1 VGGTSV
7 GAASSSVAVGSTT
20 GSSVAATVGSVAA
33 GGWVVAVEHPVI
45 RMMLTSMNKIKSFVR
60 MSSFSFYILGKY
72 F

>member
-1 VGGTSV
+1 M
-7 GAASSSVAVGSTT
+7 ALRRRPASSSVAVGSTT
-20 GSSVAATVGSVAA
+20 GSSVAATGGSVAAA
-33 GGWVVAVEHPVI
+33 GGWVVAWEHPVI